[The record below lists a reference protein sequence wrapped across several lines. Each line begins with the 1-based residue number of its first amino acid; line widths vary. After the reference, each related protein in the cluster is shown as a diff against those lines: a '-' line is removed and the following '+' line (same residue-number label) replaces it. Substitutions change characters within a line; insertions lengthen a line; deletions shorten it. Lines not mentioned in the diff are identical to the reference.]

1 MAIWPFG
8 RKNKRHTIQV
18 SAEEANVL
26 QTSLERE
33 EPPVEPTLAR
43 KPSRRRSIR
52 QAHRLSRNGDG
63 SESLRG
69 SARLSVTRPISSIEQ
84 RTSEPEDP
92 AQPDGPHR
100 PLSRTGS
107 LLKKNP
113 QNGYTG
119 PNKLRKSK
127 RRTDEAIREREI
139 KMLSSTPIEIPRRVT
154 GPAGG
159 DYVLEH
165 RRRRAN
171 GRRADRYLSDISLS
185 IRDSAASSMSD
196 ASDPYTYKVN
206 AFAALTPRPVVRY
219 VEAPRPTTVRSNT
232 EPTGPGRHDKNKM
245 QAMNMSQE
253 DLYYSRRRVNEL
265 ADSLDASTLRELLDR
280 DRRRR
285 EKKQIDDTEKLHRKL
300 QERAEAQETDGG
312 KDQTE
317 AQEKPQPQPQ
327 PQLQPSDRQ
336 EPQPQ
341 VEEPPVEAPEE
352 VYKEHAVE
360 TIPEEPTGTS
370 HEEQTDSALQGE
382 PKGTDAVEA
391 TESRRESLE
400 SAQVTRPVEDRLTRE
415 PKLVPRPSFAPSH
428 EMGMSRTTLSPSHS
442 SLRHGVNSSHSQN
455 FGIGSTSDLSD
466 RRPSETSGHR
476 NGSNTITSLFRR
488 GSSRL
493 KRRYRERFQ
502 ESSPDVSNASH
513 ESFYKIQTQSSP
525 PQNSAVII
533 PPRAFVQ
540 PTGIVKRSQSKFTEH
555 FGDETEPPLSPADS
569 RFQSPDIPEQVRE
582 SSMETEN
589 EGTFVHG
596 ASPTPGMDIINPH
609 KRRHQ
614 SWNESIDAESDNVP
628 LSQSLAS
635 IDSEGSWM
643 SGQFFRRMSQKK
655 PSSPVRTHMN
665 SFGPAQADAAA
676 DVHEDTRDSIDSRSI
691 MSNVMGEPE
700 IETDTAAAGAKKPSE
715 MWHHEVGRRPM
726 IVNPTSRPKSNQGM
740 LLKSIPSLSPISAED
755 GHSSEEETAPRPAGV
770 QRIVSM
776 HGEIGHIEQE

>member
-18 SAEEANVL
+18 SAEEADVL

-33 EPPVEPTLAR
+33 EPPAEPTLGR

-52 QAHRLSRNGDG
+52 QANRLSRNGDG
-63 SESLRG
+63 SESLRD
-69 SARLSVTRPISSIEQ
+69 SARLSAHRPISSLDQ
-84 RTSEPEDP
+84 RTSDPDDRTRPE
-92 AQPDGPHR
+92 ALNR

-107 LLKKNP
+107 LLKKNT
-113 QNGYTG
+113 QNGHPG

-139 KMLSSTPIEIPRRVT
+139 KMLSSTPIDIPHRSN
-154 GPAGG
+154 GLAG

-185 IRDSAASSMSD
+185 IRDSAASSLSD

-245 QAMNMSQE
+245 QAKNMSQE

-285 EKKQIDDTEKLHRKL
+285 EKKQIDDTEKLRRKL
-300 QERAEAQETDGG
+300 QERADAQEAEGN
-312 KDQTE
+312 KDQE
-317 AQEKPQPQPQ
+317 ENVEQPQPEET
-327 PQLQPSDRQ
+327 Q
-336 EPQPQ
+336 EVQPQ
-341 VEEPPVEAPEE
+341 VEEPPVEVPEE
-352 VYKEHAVE
+352 TYKEHVVE
-360 TIPEEPTGTS
+360 TIPEEVTS
-370 HEEQTDSALQGE
+370 TSPAEQTGSWLRGE
-382 PKGTDAVEA
+382 SKGSDIVGS
-391 TESRRESLE
+391 ESRRDSLE
-400 SAQVTRPVEDRLTRE
+400 SANVARNIDDSSVRE

-442 SLRHGVNSSHSQN
+442 SLRHGINSSHSQN
-455 FGIGSTSDLSD
+455 VGVGSTSDISD
-466 RRPSETSGHR
+466 RRLSETSGHR
-476 NGSNTITSLFRR
+476 NGGNTITSLFRR

-502 ESSPDVSNASH
+502 DSSPDVSNASH

-525 PQNSAVII
+525 PQTSAVVI
-533 PPRAFVQ
+533 PPRTFVQ

-555 FGDETEPPLSPADS
+555 FGDDTPLSPPDS
-569 RFQSPDIPEQVRE
+569 RLQSPDIPEQVPE
-582 SSMETEN
+582 SSLENENEN
-589 EGTFVHG
+589 EGTFLHG
-596 ASPTPGMDIINPH
+596 PTPTPGMDIINPH

-614 SWNESIDAESDNVP
+614 SWNESIDLESDNVP

-643 SGQFFRRMSQKK
+643 SGQFFRRMSQK

-665 SFGPAQADAAA
+665 SFGATPEDGSADAH
-676 DVHEDTRDSIDSRSI
+676 DDTRDSIDSRSV
-691 MSNVMGEPE
+691 MSNVMGEPDL
-700 IETDTAAAGAKKPSE
+700 ETDTGSVGNKKTSE

-726 IVNPTSRPKSNQGM
+726 IVNPTTRSKSNQGM

-755 GHSSEEETAPRPAGV
+755 GHSSEEETAPPVGV

-776 HGEIGHIEQE
+776 HGEIGHVEQE

>member
-1 MAIWPFG
+1 
-8 RKNKRHTIQV
+8 
-18 SAEEANVL
+18 
-26 QTSLERE
+26 
-33 EPPVEPTLAR
+33 
-43 KPSRRRSIR
+43 
-52 QAHRLSRNGDG
+52 
-63 SESLRG
+63 
-69 SARLSVTRPISSIEQ
+69 
-84 RTSEPEDP
+84 
-92 AQPDGPHR
+92 
-100 PLSRTGS
+100 
-107 LLKKNP
+107 
-113 QNGYTG
+113 
-119 PNKLRKSK
+119 
-127 RRTDEAIREREI
+127 
-139 KMLSSTPIEIPRRVT
+139 
-154 GPAGG
+154 
-159 DYVLEH
+159 
-165 RRRRAN
+165 
-171 GRRADRYLSDISLS
+171 
-185 IRDSAASSMSD
+185 
-196 ASDPYTYKVN
+196 
-206 AFAALTPRPVVRY
+206 
-219 VEAPRPTTVRSNT
+219 
-232 EPTGPGRHDKNKM
+232 M

-300 QERAEAQETDGG
+300 QERADAQETEGEKEQVEAQE
-312 KDQTE
+312 QS
-317 AQEKPQPQPQ
+317 QPQPIET
-327 PQLQPSDRQ
+327 Q

-341 VEEPPVEAPEE
+341 VEEPPVETPEE
-352 VYKEHAVE
+352 VYKEHVVE
-360 TIPEEPTGTS
+360 TIPEESAGTS
-370 HEEQTDSALQGE
+370 PEEQTNSGLHGE
-382 PKGTDAVEA
+382 PKSINAVEA
-391 TESRRESLE
+391 SESRRESLE
-400 SAQVTRPVEDRLTRE
+400 SAHVTRPVEERSTRE

-455 FGIGSTSDLSD
+455 FGIGSTSDISD

-525 PQNSAVII
+525 PQNSAVVI

-555 FGDETEPPLSPADS
+555 FGDEDDTAMSAPDS
-569 RFQSPDIPEQVRE
+569 RLQSPDIPEQVPE
-582 SSMETEN
+582 SSLETEN
-589 EGTFVHG
+589 EGTFLHG
-596 ASPTPGMDIINPH
+596 PTPTPGMDIINPH

-655 PSSPVRTHMN
+655 PGSPVRTHMN
-665 SFGPAQADAAA
+665 SFGAAPADGSA
-676 DVHEDTRDSIDSRSI
+676 DVHDDARDSIDSRSI

-700 IETDTAAAGAKKPSE
+700 METDTAAAGAKKPSE

-726 IVNPTSRPKSNQGM
+726 IVNPTNRPKSNQGM

-755 GHSSEEETAPRPAGV
+755 GHSSEEETAPPVGV

>member
-18 SAEEANVL
+18 SAEEADVL

-33 EPPVEPTLAR
+33 APPAEPTLAR

-69 SARLSVTRPISSIEQ
+69 SARLSATRPISSLDQ
-84 RTSEPEDP
+84 RTSEPEDR
-92 AQPDGPHR
+92 ARPDGPHR
-100 PLSRTGS
+100 PISRTGS

-113 QNGYTG
+113 QNGNTG

-139 KMLSSTPIEIPRRVT
+139 KMLSSTPIEIPRRSAGET
-154 GPAGG
+154 GG

-185 IRDSAASSMSD
+185 IRDSAASSLSD

-245 QAMNMSQE
+245 QAMNMSHE

-285 EKKQIDDTEKLHRKL
+285 EKKQIDDTEKLRRKL
-300 QERAEAQETDGG
+300 QERADAQETEGEKDQMEAQEQPQLIETP
-312 KDQTE
+312 
-317 AQEKPQPQPQ
+317 KPQPQAEE
-327 PQLQPSDRQ
+327 QL
-336 EPQPQ
+336 
-341 VEEPPVEAPEE
+341 PVEVPEE
-352 VYKEHAVE
+352 TYKEHIVE
-360 TIPEEPTGTS
+360 TIPEETTGTS
-370 HEEQTDSALQGE
+370 PEEQTHSALHGE
-382 PKGTDAVEA
+382 SKGSDAVEGS
-391 TESRRESLE
+391 ESRRESLE
-400 SAQVTRPVEDRLTRE
+400 SAHIARPVEERSTRE

-455 FGIGSTSDLSD
+455 FGIGSASDISD

-502 ESSPDVSNASH
+502 ESSPDVANASQ

-533 PPRAFVQ
+533 PSRAFVQ

-555 FGDETEPPLSPADS
+555 FGDETDTPLSPS
-569 RFQSPDIPEQVRE
+569 NSHLQSSDIPEQMPE
-582 SSMETEN
+582 SSLEAEN
-589 EGTFVHG
+589 EATFLHG
-596 ASPTPGMDIINPH
+596 LTPTPGMDIINPH

-643 SGQFFRRMSQKK
+643 SGQIFRRMSQKK

-665 SFGPAQADAAA
+665 SFGAVPADGSAEVHDDA
-676 DVHEDTRDSIDSRSI
+676 RDSIDSRSI

-700 IETDTAAAGAKKPSE
+700 METDTAATGAKKPSE

-726 IVNPTSRPKSNQGM
+726 IVNPTSRPKSNQGL

-755 GHSSEEETAPRPAGV
+755 GHSSEEETAPPVGV

>member
-18 SAEEANVL
+18 SAEEADVL

-33 EPPVEPTLAR
+33 APPAEPTLAR

-69 SARLSVTRPISSIEQ
+69 SARLSVTRPISFLDQ
-84 RTSEPEDP
+84 RTSEPEDR
-92 AQPDGPHR
+92 ARPDGPPR

-107 LLKKNP
+107 LLRKNP

-139 KMLSSTPIEIPRRVT
+139 KMLSSTPIDIPHRSAGV
-154 GPAGG
+154 AGG

-165 RRRRAN
+165 RRRRAA

-232 EPTGPGRHDKNKM
+232 EPTGPGRQDKNKM

-285 EKKQIDDTEKLHRKL
+285 EKKQIDDTEKLRRKL
-300 QERAEAQETDGG
+300 QERADAQETEGEKDQVEAQE
-312 KDQTE
+312 QS
-317 AQEKPQPQPQ
+317 QPQPIET
-327 PQLQPSDRQ
+327 Q
-336 EPQPQ
+336 EPQSQ
-341 VEEPPVEAPEE
+341 VEEPPVETPEE
-352 VYKEHAVE
+352 VYKEHVVE
-360 TIPEEPTGTS
+360 TIPEETTGTS
-370 HEEQTDSALQGE
+370 PEEQTDSGLHGE
-382 PKGTDAVEA
+382 PKGTDAVEVS
-391 TESRRESLE
+391 ESRRESLE
-400 SAQVTRPVEDRLTRE
+400 SAHVIRPVEERSTRE

-455 FGIGSTSDLSD
+455 FGIGSASDISD

-533 PPRAFVQ
+533 PPRSFVQ

-555 FGDETEPPLSPADS
+555 FGDDDDTALSPSDS
-569 RFQSPDIPEQVRE
+569 RLQSPDIPEQVPE
-582 SSMETEN
+582 SSLETEN
-589 EGTFVHG
+589 EGTFLHG
-596 ASPTPGMDIINPH
+596 PTPTPGMDIINPN

-665 SFGPAQADAAA
+665 SFGAVPADGSA
-676 DVHEDTRDSIDSRSI
+676 DVHDDARDSVDSRSI

-700 IETDTAAAGAKKPSE
+700 METDTAAAGAKKPSE

-726 IVNPTSRPKSNQGM
+726 IVNPANRPKSNQGM

-755 GHSSEEETAPRPAGV
+755 GHSSEEETAPPVGV